1 MTRYGS
7 RSGTLLAL
15 ALAACGDGA
24 PSKETPPPAGGRR
37 SEGITGSA
45 QPGTTATASASAT
58 ARAKAPRALC
68 DKAPAAAGKTLPEGE
83 LLRVE
88 DGAAALPEKIPT
100 GDTMWTWVNLWAGWC
115 GPCKEEMP
123 MLVAWEAKLK
133 QAGTPMRLAFLSIDD
148 DERQARRFLA
158 SQAAVKRSWRLAE
171 GEGRTKWLGALGLP
185 ESPELPVHL
194 LFDGKGALRC
204 VVTGAISEADF
215 ERVRTIVSER

>member
-1 MTRYGS
+1 V
-7 RSGTLLAL
+7 
-15 ALAACGDGA
+15 
-24 PSKETPPPAGGRR
+24 
-37 SEGITGSA
+37 ITGTA
-45 QPGTTATASASAT
+45 RPATAARPTASAT
-58 ARAKAPRALC
+58 AKPKAPRALC
-68 DKAPAAAGKTLPEGE
+68 DRAPSAAGKTLPEGE

-88 DGAAALPEKIPT
+88 EAAASLPEKIPT

-133 QAGTPMRLAFLSIDD
+133 QAGTPMRLAFVSIDD

-185 ESPELPVHL
+185 EAPELPVHL

-215 ERVRTIVSER
+215 PRVQQIVAER

>member
-1 MTRYGS
+1 MDGP
-7 RSGTLLAL
+7 GNWVLLLGAL
-15 ALAACGDGA
+15 VACGDGA
-24 PSKETPPPAGGRR
+24 ATKELPPPAGGRR
-37 SEGITGSA
+37 SEVISGTA
-45 QPGTTATASASAT
+45 QPATAATPTASAQAKP
-58 ARAKAPRALC
+58 KAPRALC
-68 DKAPAAAGKTLPEGE
+68 DRAPAAAGKTLPEGE

-88 DGAAALPEKIPT
+88 EGAPGLPEKIPT

-123 MLVAWEAKLK
+123 MLAAWEAKLK

-185 ESPELPVHL
+185 EGPELPVHL

-215 ERVRTIVSER
+215 PRVQQIVSDR